1 MKSLILDFTPPIVL
15 RWYTKLVGRQSRFSK
30 RNILAVRNFSMK
42 FEVLDFSYIDIN
54 SKFDLMWGWW
64 SRVYEYPLVLDQLNK
79 LGWNQDSTIHN
90 TCWGSQGCHILFKD
104 QLEERTSFVI
114 NSDIIPSTVA
124 NTTIFDLR
132 KNPPQDWRNHFD
144 FVLNVSTLEEIR
156 FPHVVIFENLLAMVK
171 PGGYLIATFDL
182 PGLDLKMFEEL
193 FNCKIKQVKERVN
206 GQNSPYQMSQFAQ
219 LEVGFM
225 VVKKL

>member
-1 MKSLILDFTPPIVL
+1 MKSFILDLTPPLVL
-15 RWYTKLVGRQSRFSK
+15 RWYNNFHGRQKRFSR
-30 RNILAVRNFSMK
+30 RNNLALRIFDMK
-42 FEVLDFSYIDIN
+42 FQVLDFSYIDK
-54 SKFDLMWGWW
+54 SFKFDFMGGWW
-64 SRVYEYPLVLDQLNK
+64 SRIYEYPLVLDQLNK
-79 LGWNQDSTIHN
+79 LGWNQDSTVHN

-104 QLEERTSFVI
+104 QLEKRTSFVV
-114 NSDIIPSTVA
+114 NSDINSSIVE
-124 NTTIFDLR
+124 NTTVFDLR
-132 KNPPQDWRNHFD
+132 KNPPEKWRNYFD

-182 PGLDLKMFEEL
+182 PGLDFKMFEEL
-193 FNCKIKQVKERVN
+193 FKRKITQVQERVN
-206 GQNSPYQMSQFAQ
+206 GQNSPYQMSQFGQ

>member
-1 MKSLILDFTPPIVL
+1 MKSFILDLTPPIVL
-15 RWYTKLVGRQSRFSK
+15 RWYNNFHGRQSRFSK
-30 RNILAVRNFSMK
+30 RNNLALANFPMK
-42 FEVLDFSYIDIN
+42 FEVLDFSYIDK
-54 SKFDLMWGWW
+54 SFRFDFMWGWW
-64 SRVYEYPLVLDQLNK
+64 SRIYEYPLVLDQLTK

-104 QLEERTSFVI
+104 QLEEKTTFVI
-114 NSDIIPSTVA
+114 NSDINPSTVE
-124 NTTIFDLR
+124 NTTVFDLR
-132 KNPPQDWRNHFD
+132 KNPPEEWRNHFD

-171 PGGYLIATFDL
+171 PGGHLIATFDL

-193 FNCKIKQVKERVN
+193 FKCKIRQVQERVN
-206 GQNSPYQMSQFAQ
+206 GQNSPYQMSQFGQ

-225 VVKKL
+225 VVRKL

>member
-1 MKSLILDFTPPIVL
+1 MKRLILDFTPPIVI
-15 RWYTKLVGRQSRFSK
+15 RWYTNFVGRQGRFSK
-30 RNILAVRNFSMK
+30 RNKLALSNFPMK
-42 FEVLDFSYIDIN
+42 FEVLDFSYIDK
-54 SKFDLMWGWW
+54 SFQFDFKWGWW
-64 SRVYEYPLVLDQLNK
+64 SRIYEYPLVLEQLNK
-79 LGWNQDSTIHN
+79 LGLNRDSTIHN

-104 QLEERTSFVI
+104 KLEELTSFVV
-114 NSDIIPSTVA
+114 NSDLSPSTVA
-124 NTTIFDLR
+124 NTTVFDLR
-132 KNPPQDWRNHFD
+132 KNPPEEWRNHFD

-156 FPHVVIFENLLAMVK
+156 FPHLVIFENLLAMVR

-193 FNCKIKQVKERVN
+193 FNSKIKQVQERVN
-206 GQNSPYQMSQFAQ
+206 GQNSPYQMSQFGN